1 MAPIADTHIEYRQN
15 LVSRALGAVP
25 PALWALAGLL
35 IIWELCVRIAQVPAF
50 ILPPPSDIFE
60 EIVKNAHRLAPNALV
75 TMSEVLLGF
84 LCSVAVG
91 VPLAVMIVY
100 SRFMEKAIYPL
111 IVASQTI
118 PKVAIAPLM
127 LTWFGY
133 GMAPK
138 IVIVV
143 LLSFF
148 PIVINSVMGLKS
160 ASREMIY
167 LSRSMGASGWQT
179 FWKFR
184 LPQALPSIFA
194 GLKLA
199 TALSVIGAIVAE
211 FIGADKGLGYLILI
225 AGANFDIARQF
236 ASVVVISLIGVVFFA
251 VLERI
256 ERIAI
261 PWRRARPLRTGIG
274 LQARCNERAAQRAA
288 FSFRLH

>member
-1 MAPIADTHIEYRQN
+1 MAPNVQDYAEVRP
-15 LVSRALGAVP
+15 SRVDRLLGRIP
-25 PALWALAGLL
+25 PALWMMAVLL
-35 IIWELCVRIAQVPAF
+35 LVWEFVVRAAEVPPF
-50 ILPPPSDIFE
+50 ILPAPSAILE
-60 EIVKNAHRLAPNALV
+60 EMINYGHRLLPNALV
-75 TMSEVLLGF
+75 TLSEVLVGF
-84 LCSVAVG
+84 ICAVLVG

-100 SRFMEKAIYPL
+100 SRFMEKAVYPL

-133 GMAPK
+133 GITPK

-160 ASREMIY
+160 TTREMVY
-167 LSRSMGASGWQT
+167 LSRSMGATGWQT

-225 AGANFDIARQF
+225 AGANFNIARQF
-236 ASVVVISLIGVVFFA
+236 AAVVLISLIGVLFFI
-251 VLERI
+251 VLEQI

-261 PWRRARPLRTGIG
+261 PWRARS
-274 LQARCNERAAQRAA
+274 AANGDG
-288 FSFRLH
+288 

>member
-1 MAPIADTHIEYRQN
+1 MAPIADIHIEYRQN

-261 PWRRARPLRTGIG
+261 PWKASTASPTGDK
-274 LQARCNERAAQRAA
+274 AASQVQ
-288 FSFRLH
+288 

>member
-1 MAPIADTHIEYRQN
+1 MAPIAHEQVELRP
-15 LVSRALGAVP
+15 SRVDRILGSVP
-25 PALWALAGLL
+25 PALWTLAALL
-35 IIWELCVRIAQVPAF
+35 ILWELAVRIAQIPPFVLPA
-50 ILPPPSDIFE
+50 PSAIFQE
-60 EIVKNAHRLAPNALV
+60 LVNYGPRLLPNALV
-75 TMSEVLLGF
+75 TLSEVLFGF

-100 SRFMEKAIYPL
+100 SRFMEKAVYPL

-127 LTWFGY
+127 LSWFGY

-160 ASREMIY
+160 TTREMIY
-167 LSRSMGASGWQT
+167 LSRSMGATGWQT

-225 AGANFDIARQF
+225 AGANFNIARQF
-236 ASVVVISLIGVVFFA
+236 ASVVLISLIGVLFFVA
-251 VLERI
+251 LEQI
-256 ERIAI
+256 ERVAV
-261 PWRRARPLRTGIG
+261 PWRARGTAGG
-274 LQARCNERAAQRAA
+274 EG
-288 FSFRLH
+288 

>member
-1 MAPIADTHIEYRQN
+1 MAPIAQDQIERQP
-15 LVSRALGAVP
+15 SRIDRILASVP
-25 PALWALAGLL
+25 PAFWTLAVLLFLWEFSVHAA
-35 IIWELCVRIAQVPAF
+35 EVPAF
-50 ILPPPSDIFE
+50 ILPAPSAIIE
-60 EIVKNAHRLAPNALV
+60 EIINYGHRLLPNALV
-75 TMSEVLLGF
+75 TLGEVLFGF
-84 LCSVAVG
+84 LCAVAVG

-100 SRFMEKAIYPL
+100 SRFMEKAVYPL

-133 GMAPK
+133 GIAPK

-160 ASREMIY
+160 TTREMIY

-225 AGANFDIARQF
+225 AGANFNIARQF
-236 ASVVVISLIGVVFFA
+236 ASVVLISLIGVLFFVA
-251 VLERI
+251 LEQI
-256 ERIAI
+256 ERVAV
-261 PWRRARPLRTGIG
+261 PWRARSTTNG
-274 LQARCNERAAQRAA
+274 ED
-288 FSFRLH
+288 